1 MEKDQVY
8 ELITNRICD
17 LLGKGIV
24 PWKKPW
30 NGGEGIPQNLISRK
44 PYRGINVFLLSSLCF
59 ESPYFLTFKQAKEFG
74 GFVKSGEKACPVIF
88 WKWLEKQDP
97 EGEVFDAEG
106 NRISRI
112 PLLRYYSVFNVAQ
125 TEGIPSDKIP
135 PTGTTEN
142 PFNPVQAAQS
152 IVDGL
157 PNKPLIVNSEAR
169 AYYRPSTD
177 LVNVPRPNL
186 FQVGEEYYSTLFHEL
201 THSTGHESRLN
212 RKGIVELNSFGSHE
226 YSKEELVAEMGAAYL
241 CAQSGIVES
250 TIQNSAAYISG
261 WLKRLRN
268 DNKFVVQA
276 AAQAQKA
283 ADFILNRKHNQD
295 ESEA

>member
-1 MEKDQVY
+1 MEKDQVF

-17 LLGKGIV
+17 LLEKGTI
-24 PWKKPW
+24 PWLKTW
-30 NGGEGIPQNLISRK
+30 AGGEGIPQNLISRK
-44 PYRGINVFLLSSLCF
+44 PYRGVNVFLLSSLCF
-59 ESPYFLTFKQAKEFG
+59 ESPYFLTFKQAKELG
-74 GFVKSGEKACPVIF
+74 GFVKAGEKACPVIF

-97 EGEVFDAEG
+97 EGESVDENG

-112 PLLRYYSVFNVAQ
+112 PMLRYYSVFNVSQ

-135 PTGTTEN
+135 PSGTTEN
-142 PFNPVQAAQS
+142 SFNPVQAAQS
-152 IVDGL
+152 IVDGM
-157 PNKPLIVNSEAR
+157 PHKPLILNSEAR

-186 FQVGEEYYSTLFHEL
+186 FHVPEEYYSTLFHEL

-212 RKGIVELNSFGSHE
+212 RKSITEINSFGSHE
-226 YSKEELVAEMGAAYL
+226 YSKEELVEEIGAAYL
-241 CAQSGIVES
+241 SAQCGIVES

-283 ADFILNRKHNQD
+283 SDYILGRNFTQD
-295 ESEA
+295 EQ

>member
-17 LLGKGIV
+17 LLEQGVIA
-24 PWKKPW
+24 WKKPW
-30 NGGEGIPQNLISRK
+30 AGGEGIPQNLISRK
-44 PYRGINVFLLSSLCF
+44 LYRGVNVFLLSSLSF
-59 ESPYFLTFKQAKEFG
+59 ESPYFLTFKQAKELG
-74 GFVKSGEKACPVIF
+74 GFVKAGEKACPVIF

-97 EGEVFDAEG
+97 EGESFDSEG

-112 PLLRYYSVFNVAQ
+112 PMLRYYSVFNVAQ
-125 TEGIPSDKIP
+125 TVGIPANKIP
-135 PTGTTEN
+135 STSTKEN

-152 IVDGL
+152 IVDGM
-157 PNKPLIVNSEAR
+157 PHKPLILNSEAR

-186 FQVGEEYYSTLFHEL
+186 FQIPEEYYSTLFHEL

-212 RKGIVELNSFGSHE
+212 RKSITEINSFGSHE

-241 CAQSGIVES
+241 SAQSGIVES

-283 ADFILNRKHNQD
+283 ADFILGRNFTQD
-295 ESEA
+295 EHEA